1 MFDPDTELV
10 LHFFAHL
17 PVLAFAIVLALSG
30 FLFFLTFRNCW
41 SRFKNSFLAD
51 LKSVEA
57 SGGLLTSHETIFMEA
72 D

>member
-1 MFDPDTELV
+1 MFDPDSELI
-10 LHFFAHL
+10 LQFFAHL
-17 PVLAFAIVLALSG
+17 PVFAFAIVLVLSG

-41 SRFKNSFLAD
+41 SRFQNSLLAD

-57 SGGLLTSHETIFMEA
+57 PGGLLTSHETIFMET